1 MKSKMS
7 MGMFHITRLSLTN
20 RLAFTSEVS
29 HSTAIM
35 PACQQLISGKPFDHA

>member
-1 MKSKMS
+1 MS
-7 MGMFHITRLSLTN
+7 MGVSSSTPSSLTN

-29 HSTAIM
+29 HSTTIM